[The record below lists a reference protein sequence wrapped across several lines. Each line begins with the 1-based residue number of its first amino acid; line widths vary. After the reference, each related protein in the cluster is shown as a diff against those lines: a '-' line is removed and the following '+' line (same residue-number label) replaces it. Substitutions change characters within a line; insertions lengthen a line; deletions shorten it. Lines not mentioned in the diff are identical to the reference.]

1 MPGPVLSV
9 SHYVPHKMHKTGMFT
24 LGDQLGLCSLTGDQK
39 RENVSSNLS
48 VSQLVVDSSETKI
61 LTWRTSNQFTF
72 ILKVTTIKNLWEEF
86 VLILPKMSFLMLLN
100 AINSSLANVTGK
112 MFSYEARHL
121 RSLSSELGPQILCI
135 LQGTGRMCVRLSG
148 GVPSAFFCRAG
159 RHIAQGGIY
168 SRGGPSWQTLCWHLH
183 LVWAI
188 SLGIKLWFM
197 KKM

>member
-9 SHYVPHKMHKTGMFT
+9 SHVPHKMHETGIFT

-39 RENVSSNLS
+39 GGDVPSENCLWASLLLIPQRPKS
-48 VSQLVVDSSETKI
+48 

-72 ILKVTTIKNLWEEF
+72 ILKVTTIKNLWKEF

-100 AINSSLANVTGK
+100 AINSSLANITGK

-121 RSLSSELGPQILCI
+121 RALFSELGPQILCI
-135 LQGTGRMCVRLSG
+135 LQGTGRMCVRLPG
-148 GVPSAFFCRAG
+148 GVPSAFSCRAG
-159 RHIAQGGIY
+159 RHIAQRGIY
-168 SRGGPSWQTLCWHLH
+168 SRGGPSWQTLRWHLH

-197 KKM
+197 KKV